1 MGGLTAVLLYVKADQ
16 GNYSHVYT
24 NDFYVSKILHQQI
37 TAGTT

>member
-1 MGGLTAVLLYVKADQ
+1 MGGLTVVLLYVKADQ
-16 GNYSHVYT
+16 GNYSHVY